1 MKNRSTLA
9 MMVLALVL
17 VSCGNDALPKPQA
30 MLRLEYPKPEYSRVE
45 TNCSFTFEKNDLSK
59 VRMDKNCDMR
69 LEYPKMKAT
78 IYLTYKPVENNIDL
92 LLGDAQRLT
101 YEHVVKAANI
111 VEQPFLNEDQGVYGM
126 FYEVGGDAASQSQ
139 FYVTD
144 STKHFLTGAIYFRTK
159 PNADSIQPAATYLK
173 NDMRHIIESVRWN

>member
-1 MKNRSTLA
+1 
-9 MMVLALVL
+9 
-17 VSCGNDALPKPQA
+17 
-30 MLRLEYPKPEYSRVE
+30 
-45 TNCSFTFEKNDLSK
+45 
-59 VRMDKNCDMR
+59 
-69 LEYPKMKAT
+69 MKAT

-159 PNADSIQPAATYLK
+159 PNADSINLRLP
-173 NDMRHIIESVRWN
+173 I